1 MANADAAKKAAGIR
15 AVDFIENG
23 MKVGLGTGSTAY
35 WAIMEI
41 GARVKQGLQ
50 VSAIATSIQSEELA
64 REQNIPL
71 ITFSQFDYL
80 DVDIDGADEV
90 DEHLQL
96 IKGGGGALLR
106 EKIIASAS
114 RRFVVVADEHKFVKQ
129 LGAFPLPV
137 EVTPFGWEY
146 TFRQLTAM
154 SGQPKLRQKDGK
166 TFITDNGNYIADC
179 NFVAIKNPK
188 SLEGLLNAIPGVV
201 ENGLFVDRAHTLV
214 LGFGDGTTKVM
225 NRI

>member
-1 MANADAAKKAAGIR
+1 MANADAAKKAAGIK
-15 AVDFIENG
+15 AVDFIETG
-23 MKVGLGTGSTAY
+23 MKVGLGTGTTAY

-50 VSAIATSIQSEELA
+50 ITAIATSVQSEQLA
-64 REQNIPL
+64 TEQNIPL
-71 ITFSQFDYL
+71 IIFSDFDFL

-90 DEHLQL
+90 DENLQL

-114 RRFVVVADEHKFVKQ
+114 RKFVVVTDENKYVKQ
-129 LGAFPLPV
+129 LGNFPLPV
-137 EVTPFGWEY
+137 EVTPFGYEY

-154 SGQPKLRQKDGK
+154 SGHPKLRQKDGK

-179 NFVAIKNPK
+179 AFGAIKNPK
-188 SLEGLLNAIPGVV
+188 SLEQLLNAIPGVV
-201 ENGLFVDRAHTLV
+201 ENGLFVDRTNTLV
-214 LGFGDGTTKVM
+214 IGYGDGSTKIIVK
-225 NRI
+225 

>member
-41 GARVKQGLQ
+41 GNRVRQGLQ
-50 VSAIATSIQSEELA
+50 ISAIATSVQSEELA
-64 REQNIPL
+64 REQQIPL
-71 ITFSQFDYL
+71 LTFTAFDYL
-80 DVDIDGADEV
+80 DIDIDGADEV
-90 DEHLQL
+90 DENLQL
-96 IKGGGGALLR
+96 TKGGGGALLR

-114 RRFVVVADEHKFVKQ
+114 RKLIVVADEHKFVPH

-154 SGQPKLRQKDGK
+154 SGRPKLRQKDGK

-179 NFVAIKNPK
+179 NFGIIKNPK
-188 SLEGLLNAIPGVV
+188 SLETLLNAIPGVV
-201 ENGLFVDRAHTLV
+201 ENGLFVDRTNILV
-214 LGFGDGTTKVM
+214 LGFEDGTTK
-225 NRI
+225 ILSK